1 MIVLL
6 DAHVSVMFFSWL
18 PILMCMP
25 VVSMHKF
32 RACRFALSFGVVLL
46 LFSFTLTFPMPFVR
60 ELDGS
65 MVVTCQDVAAS
76 MCGNGCS

>member
-1 MIVLL
+1 MVVCI
-6 DAHVSVMFFSWL
+6 SGT
-18 PILMCMP
+18 I

-32 RACRFALSFGVVLL
+32 RACHFALSFGVVRL
-46 LFSFTLTFPMPFVR
+46 LFSFTLTFPMPCVR

-76 MCGNGCS
+76 MCDNGCS